1 MNKIIV
7 DTYEELSEM
16 TASILL
22 TEMTKDK
29 RSNLSIT
36 AGASPKGVYEKLA
49 VWYKK
54 YKNEFQNTY
63 FYNFDEIEDGSG
75 KPGVTISA
83 LYEQFY
89 KPAGVEEK
97 NIKKLSYANY
107 DTYDQEIKDD
117 GGIDVM
123 MIGLGGDGHFCG
135 NMPVGTDFTQ
145 ETYKMYVKKEYPWY
159 GLFEEMFPNGNIPE
173 YFVTMGLKS
182 LMKVKHLVLIVNGA
196 SKAEAVKKLFTL
208 EPTNEFP
215 ATALLQHPNF
225 TIILDKEAASLL

>member
-225 TIILDKEAASLL
+225 TII